1 MDGFDSIS
9 VSSVFSSSSVNKTT
23 SSETDISQKRATG
36 HLLLQNLMQAIKG
49 LMKEQQSN
57 IAAATTPTSSS
68 SEPPPTKR
76 QKMEEL
82 PDIPDPQKIWIGQ
95 SDEVPKCEG
104 EIMVQLTLAGLVNAL
119 AGHPGGLVDAK
130 MVSPLPLDAII
141 PTAAIT
147 LGQLRQYALALHRA
161 IQTKVEGDFLA
172 TTPHRIQN
180 MLCAELSDSE
190 FRSTRKRV
198 YETVIEGK
206 GRNVGGEDGD
216 DTPVAA
222 RVSEHDAE
230 RGTFADLAMYQ
241 IQIC

>member
-1 MDGFDSIS
+1 MDGLLNSIRFRS
-9 VSSVFSSSSVNKTT
+9 FSSSVNQAN
-23 SSETDISQKRATG
+23 SSETEFSQKKAIG
-36 HLLLQNLMQAIKG
+36 EQLLQNLVEAIIG
-49 LMKEQQSN
+49 LMKEQQSHT
-57 IAAATTPTSSS
+57 AAAVTTTSSS
-68 SEPPPTKR
+68 ASSSFLSEPPPSKR
-76 QKMEEL
+76 QKVEEL

-130 MVSPLPLDAII
+130 MVSPLPLDAFV
-141 PTAAIT
+141 PTATIT

-172 TTPHRIQN
+172 TTPHRIQH

-190 FRSTRKRV
+190 FSSTRKRV

-206 GRNVGGEDGD
+206 GRHVGGDEGD

-222 RVSEHDAE
+222 RVAEHDAE
-230 RGTFADLAMYQ
+230 RGTS
-241 IQIC
+241 